1 MMNKLTSEADRRVH
15 RDDFLAN
22 PTRWLELA
30 RRRGFVTIVGDKNET
45 RATISVPGARIRRR

>member
-1 MMNKLTSEADRRVH
+1 MNKLTSEVDRRVH

-22 PTRWLELA
+22 PVRWLELA
-30 RRRGFVTIVGDKNET
+30 RKRGFVTIIGDRGET